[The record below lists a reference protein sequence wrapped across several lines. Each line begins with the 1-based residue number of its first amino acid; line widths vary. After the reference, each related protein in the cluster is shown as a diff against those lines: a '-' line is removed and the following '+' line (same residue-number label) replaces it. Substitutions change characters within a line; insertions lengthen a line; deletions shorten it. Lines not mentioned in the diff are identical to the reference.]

1 MIALLLALV
10 ATAPLDVPF
19 VAQGK
24 DTCAAAALTMVLRF
38 WGVAA
43 DQDAI
48 AKELLEPELR
58 GIRGSALEA
67 FARGRGM
74 LAVAHEGDLAQLR
87 DYVAKGRPMIVTLDA
102 GRGRFHDVVV
112 VGMDDEAALVHDP
125 AEGAS
130 RSLKLR
136 ELEKRWAR
144 AGHFALLVLPAPPA
158 Q

>member
-1 MIALLLALV
+1 MLLAS
-10 ATAPLDVPF
+10 APLDVPF

-24 DTCAAAALTMVLRF
+24 DTCAAAALTMVMRF

-67 FARGRGM
+67 FARQRGM

-87 DYVAKGRPMIVTLDA
+87 DYVGKGRPMIVTLDA
-102 GRGRFHDVVV
+102 GRDRFHDVVV
-112 VGMDDEAALVHDP
+112 IGLDEKAAVVHDP
-125 AEGAS
+125 AEGAA
-130 RSLKLR
+130 RPIKLV
-136 ELEKRWAR
+136 EFEKRWSR